1 MVIKDKIR
9 LNDKDF
15 KRVLDF
21 SKNQVKQREDKFSSI
36 QKNINTINN
45 NINDAQ

>member
-1 MVIKDKIR
+1 MVIKDKLR

-21 SKNQVKQREDKFSSI
+21 TRNQVKQREDKFSSI
-36 QKNINTINN
+36 QKNSNTINN
-45 NINDAQ
+45 NISDA